1 MKKTRAFVCLMVVAL
16 LCVLTVLTG
25 CNQGFV
31 VTFDNN
37 YQGGAT
43 FDVTAVDG
51 KVTLPSD
58 PVREGFTFAGWYFD
72 AACTEELKVDFA
84 VETFTANTTV
94 YAKWTES
101 QTSDGGQDNG
111 NDDSTSGELSPWQS
125 TDTHHWKV
133 GSDGKKV
140 DYAEHNTNGPAGSC
154 ADCGFGGGMAAAKK
168 IYFYDYKNWGAVK
181 SYTWKN
187 GDDIDSWPGNT
198 MEAWEGHPGWFV
210 AEVEAI
216 AVNIIFNNGSGAQ
229 TADLVVANGPYFA
242 GENGC
247 ATLEDALAAIEAN
260 DFANHGGSA
269 GGGTGGGTTSGA
281 TAYLMGIGGDWSTGI
296 AMTSQ
301 QGMDGNEEFVLLNQV
316 VGATDAFKVKVG
328 DTWIGY
334 EKVENNANLNVR
346 PEGEFSNIKVPAGTY
361 NIYYKPATGTIYI
374 EAAE

>member
-72 AACTEELKVDFA
+72 AACTEELKVDFVA
-84 VETFTANTTV
+84 ETFTANTTV
-94 YAKWTES
+94 YAKWTEN
-101 QTSDGGQDNG
+101 QPSDGDNTDTTKPTG
-111 NDDSTSGELSPWQS
+111 NWQT

-198 MEAWEGHPGWFV
+198 MEAWDGHPGWFV

-260 DFANHGGSA
+260 DFANHGGTA
-269 GGGTGGGTTSGA
+269 SGA
-281 TAYLMGIGGDWSTGI
+281 TAFLMGIGADWNNGI

-301 QGMDGNEEFVLLNQV
+301 QGEDGNEEFVLFNQV
-316 VGATDAFKVKVG
+316 VGATDTFKVKVG
-328 DTWIGY
+328 DTWLGY
-334 EKVENNANLNVR
+334 DAVEKVVTVNVR
-346 PEGEFSNIKVPAGTY
+346 SDGSVHSNIVVPAGTY

-374 EAAE
+374 EVAE